1 MASMTRTM
9 RRAATRKQARANKRV
24 IAQRQN
30 TINAAA
36 RFVQTQRILEK
47 AS

>member
-9 RRAATRKQARANKRV
+9 KRAAARKQARANQRV
-24 IAQRQN
+24 VARHKKAIDAR
-30 TINAAA
+30 A